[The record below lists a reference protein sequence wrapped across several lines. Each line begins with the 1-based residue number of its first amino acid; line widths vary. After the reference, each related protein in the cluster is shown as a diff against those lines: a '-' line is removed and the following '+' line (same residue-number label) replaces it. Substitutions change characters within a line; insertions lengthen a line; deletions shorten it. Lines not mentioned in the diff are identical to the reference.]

1 MNDTTPSRA
10 DLPPPAPASGEHP
23 ARDDLGPLGTPA
35 AGTAIIVKPVVN
47 AIRIL
52 RYLSQTGQ
60 PTRAIQIARHLSI
73 NSSTCFNILRTLV
86 AEGVVEFSPLS
97 KTYLTGLGLV
107 KLAQN
112 TLTEGQR
119 FSVVKPL
126 MHDLAARYG
135 VSVALW
141 KRIGLDRILLV
152 ALEHSPSDLRI
163 HMTEGQRLPL
173 MMGAS
178 GRTIAPYVGFDRTQ
192 LRAMFK
198 TLRWQRPITFE
209 DYWRQVEE
217 TRARGFSI
225 DDGYFA
231 RGILSIAAPVR
242 DPTTDA
248 VDFSMSVVMFQ
259 GQYDDAGLAE
269 VGRELCAM
277 TPRLSALL
285 F

>member
-1 MNDTTPSRA
+1 VA
-10 DLPPPAPASGEHP
+10 
-23 ARDDLGPLGTPA
+23 
-35 AGTAIIVKPVVN
+35 N

-97 KTYLTGLGLV
+97 KTYVTGLGLV

-112 TLTEGQR
+112 ILTEGQR

-126 MHDLAARYG
+126 MHDLAARYD
-135 VSVALW
+135 VTVTLW
-141 KRIGLDRILLV
+141 RRMGLDRILLV

-163 HMTEGQRLPL
+163 HITEGQRLPL
-173 MMGAS
+173 LMGAS
-178 GRTIAPYVGFDRTQ
+178 GRTIAPYMGFDRTQ

-198 TLRWQRPITFE
+198 ALRWQRPITFE

-217 TRARGFSI
+217 TRERGFSI

-231 RGILSIAAPVR
+231 RGILSIAAPVP
-242 DPTTDA
+242 DPTTGA
-248 VDFSMSVVMFQ
+248 VDFSVSAVMFQ

-269 VGRELCAM
+269 IGRELCVM